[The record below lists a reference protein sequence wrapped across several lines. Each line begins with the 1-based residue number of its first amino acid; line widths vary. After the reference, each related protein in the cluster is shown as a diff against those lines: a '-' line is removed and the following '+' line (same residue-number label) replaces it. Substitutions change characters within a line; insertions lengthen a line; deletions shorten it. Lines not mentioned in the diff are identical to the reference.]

1 MVVTLIKNMNL
12 TKEKINNFKEI
23 LLKNRGSIEEGL
35 EKLKKSLDF
44 GSDVN
49 SSDEETDESEE
60 FSNYISIKR
69 SLEARLDKIN
79 QALKKIEENAYG
91 VCDKCGEEIS
101 EDVLEANPAS
111 ALCKKCKKN
120 GAVI

>member
-1 MVVTLIKNMNL
+1 MNL

-35 EKLKKSLDF
+35 EKLKKGLDF
-44 GSDVN
+44 GNDVD
-49 SSDEETDESEE
+49 SFDEETDESEE

-91 VCDKCGEEIS
+91 VCDKCSEEIS

-111 ALCKKCKKN
+111 TLCKKCKKL
-120 GAVI
+120 G